1 LNPAPTWSIG
11 DGDVDLTPGVL
22 VGVVNVTPDSFSDG
36 GEHLDPTVAIQ
47 RGLELVAQGATLVD
61 VGGESTRP
69 GARAV
74 DLDTEMQR
82 IMPVVEGLVAA
93 GVRVSV
99 DTYKPEVGRRALGAG
114 AVVLNDVTGFRDD
127 AMVELA
133 AESDCG
139 LVVMHM
145 RGTPLEMHLD
155 PRYDDV
161 VGEVEQE
168 LLERVDVLESAGVDR
183 DRVAIDP
190 GLGFGK
196 RARHSLNLLR
206 HVDRLAG
213 HGLPVMI
220 GASRKGF
227 VARIV
232 GDVSRDARDE
242 TTAVITALSYTS
254 GARLFRVHDV
264 ARSWRALRVAGA
276 IVADQEWEEW
286 LQD

>member
-1 LNPAPTWSIG
+1 
-11 DGDVDLTPGVL
+11 
-22 VGVVNVTPDSFSDG
+22 
-36 GEHLDPTVAIQ
+36 
-47 RGLELVAQGATLVD
+47 
-61 VGGESTRP
+61 
-69 GARAV
+69 
-74 DLDTEMQR
+74 
-82 IMPVVEGLVAA
+82 
-93 GVRVSV
+93 
-99 DTYKPEVGRRALGAG
+99 
-114 AVVLNDVTGFRDD
+114 
-127 AMVELA
+127 
-133 AESDCG
+133 
-139 LVVMHM
+139 
-145 RGTPLEMHLD
+145 MHLD
-155 PRYDDV
+155 PRYEDV

-227 VARIV
+227 VARIA